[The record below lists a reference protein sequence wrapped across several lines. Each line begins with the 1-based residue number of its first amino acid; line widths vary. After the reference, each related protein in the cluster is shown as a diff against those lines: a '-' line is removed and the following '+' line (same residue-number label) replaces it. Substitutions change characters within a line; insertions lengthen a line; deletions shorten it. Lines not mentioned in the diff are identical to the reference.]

1 MAENVLHDRPLT
13 GGDEQHGRTATTG
26 LAPMSRVRMLIGYA
40 NPAEMDATTTAFC
53 VAGVSEKQAWPV
65 VTGPACSLGRDLGEE
80 FGVRR
85 VLACAQRTLRNV
97 SEGRSPKRS

>member
-53 VAGVSEKQAWPV
+53 VAGVSQEAGMARSNWSGLQPWA
-65 VTGPACSLGRDLGEE
+65 RI
-80 FGVRR
+80 RR
-85 VLACAQRTLRNV
+85 TARSGLRSAHV
-97 SEGRSPKRS
+97 A